1 MKIPVAQVLCA
12 VALGALASG
21 AYAQPTPAT
30 PPTPESPQ
38 NTVNK
43 RAQADADYDRAR
55 AACDEKA
62 ASEQDACF
70 KDADA
75 AYEKALGE

>member
-1 MKIPVAQVLCA
+1 V
-12 VALGALASG
+12 SG

-43 RAQADADYDRAR
+43 RAQADADYDRAK